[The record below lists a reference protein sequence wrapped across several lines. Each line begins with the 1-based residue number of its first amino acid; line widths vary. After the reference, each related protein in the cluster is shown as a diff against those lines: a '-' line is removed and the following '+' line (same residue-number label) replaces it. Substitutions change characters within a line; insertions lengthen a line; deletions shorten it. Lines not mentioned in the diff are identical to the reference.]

1 METRILHYFLAIAK
15 LGTISAA
22 ARELHVA
29 QPTLSRQ
36 LQQLEGQLGAPLFIR
51 ERRRMV
57 LTKAGLAYQR
67 RIQQILTELD
77 RANQVVAD
85 LNNDELTGTVGIGC
99 VESAVTKF
107 LIPLLRKFHQQY
119 SQVELSIYDGDGELI
134 KDQLDRGA
142 IEVGLVSTPINA
154 AKYHY
159 LQLPVTDRW
168 GVAVN
173 QSSPFRN
180 QKSININELRG
191 QKLIIPHRSLV
202 HDEVSDWLKASNQE
216 VSIVAEYNLLTNAA
230 YLTATGMGNLI
241 CIQGAPLPAKAHLTF
256 IPLTP
261 KHQQEHYLIW
271 RKGASLGEPA
281 QRLIKYFRT
290 QLASQPR

>member
-154 AKYHY
+154 AKYYY

-168 GVAVN
+168 GVPSTEIVPLGTKN
-173 QSSPFRN
+173 QS
-180 QKSININELRG
+180 ILM
-191 QKLIIPHRSLV
+191 
-202 HDEVSDWLKASNQE
+202 
-216 VSIVAEYNLLTNAA
+216 NLGGKN
-230 YLTATGMGNLI
+230 
-241 CIQGAPLPAKAHLTF
+241 
-256 IPLTP
+256 
-261 KHQQEHYLIW
+261 
-271 RKGASLGEPA
+271 
-281 QRLIKYFRT
+281 
-290 QLASQPR
+290 